1 MQKKAGVA
9 VLLFILILDLMGFTL
24 IFPLIPAML
33 SHYVQGAS
41 LHAMDDWV
49 PGLMQWLLRIA
60 PDFQAGTDRG
70 LILFG
75 GLLGAVYALLQFL
88 FSPYWGRLSDRV
100 GRKPVLMLTSL
111 GLAGA
116 YLVWGFSTTFTVF
129 VLSRVLAGIM
139 AGNLG
144 VATAAMADHSD
155 ASGRTQSMGLVGAA
169 FGVGFILGPALGGVL
184 SHVQFPFLAGW
195 LHPFSAAALASFALS
210 LLSALLN
217 WFFLRESLPIASR
230 SPSFHLEVESPL
242 HAVGELREPA
252 FRQMLFLNF
261 FFMLLFTSFEF
272 TVTFLYS
279 LDFGLSPPQIGWIFF
294 YLGLLLAFGQGF
306 LVRRLAGHVTERQMI
321 LGGFLLIAVSL
332 VPLALSAPVVQY
344 SLLALLPLAT
354 GSALLQPAMAGL
366 ASRSVPAEQQGLAMG
381 SFRSMG
387 SLARAIGPLFGA
399 WLYGSL
405 GIVRAYSA
413 IAVLLFV
420 GYLFAWTLRMPE
432 RTS

>member
-9 VLLFILILDLMGFTL
+9 VLLFILVLDLMGFTL

-33 SHYVQGAS
+33 THYVHGAS
-41 LHAMDDWV
+41 LHRMDDWV
-49 PGLMQWLLRIA
+49 PGLMQVLLRIA
-60 PDFQAGTDRG
+60 PDFQTGTDRG

-75 GLLGAVYALLQFL
+75 GLLGALYALLQFL
-88 FSPYWGRLSDRV
+88 FSPYWGRLSDRL
-100 GRKPVLMLTSL
+100 GRKPVLILTSL
-111 GLAGA
+111 GLAVA
-116 YLVWGFSTTFTVF
+116 YLVWGFSTTFTIF
-129 VLSRVLAGIM
+129 IFSRMLAGIM

-144 VATAAMADHSD
+144 VATAAMADLSD
-155 ASGRTQSMGLVGAA
+155 AEGRTRSMGLVGAA

-184 SHVQFPFLAGW
+184 SHVQLPVLVGW

-210 LLSALLN
+210 LLSAVLN
-217 WFFLRESLPIASR
+217 WLYLHETLPAESRLPAGQL
-230 SPSFHLEVESPL
+230 HVESPL
-242 HAVGELREPA
+242 HALGELKEPA

-279 LDFGLSPPQIGWIFF
+279 LDFGLTPSQIGLVFF

-306 LVRRLAGHVTERQMI
+306 LVRRIAGYVTERQMI
-321 LGGFLLIAVSL
+321 LAGFLLIASSL
-332 VPLALSAPVVQY
+332 IPLALSAPVVTY
-344 SLLALLPLAT
+344 SLLALMPLAI

-366 ASRSVPAEQQGLAMG
+366 ASRSVSGERQGLAMG

-405 GIVRAYSA
+405 GILRAYCAISA
-413 IAVLLFV
+413 LLAVGFFV
-420 GYLFAWTLRMPE
+420 AFALRLPE
-432 RTS
+432 QNS